1 MFIKDELITFCKD
14 LLNEKLALVNHNI
27 KQIQNDA
34 NNETKSAMGDKYE
47 TGRAMLQ
54 NEKAKHLMQKETI
67 LQDVMALSKMNPMD
81 SKSII
86 FGSIVKT
93 STGLFF
99 ISISLG
105 EIIFKDQKI
114 LAISAASPIGKLL
127 IGKKVQEEILFR
139 GTSTII
145 EHIY

>member
-1 MFIKDELITFCKD
+1 MLNKEELIIFCKQ
-14 LLNEKLALVNHNI
+14 LLDKRLDQVNYNI

-54 NEKAKHLMQKETI
+54 NEKAKHLMQKESI
-67 LQDVMALSKMNPMD
+67 LQDVMALGKMKVID
-81 SKSII
+81 SKEIA
-86 FGSIVKT
+86 FGSLVQT
-93 STGLFF
+93 STHLFF

-105 EIIFKDQKI
+105 EIKFEDEKI

-127 IGKKVQEEILFR
+127 IGKKVNEEIVFR
-139 GTSTII
+139 GSSII
-145 EHIY
+145 VKSIY